1 MSSNQFGNVYIF
13 NLYSV
18 PVSKFNLNGQGS
30 AGAIKAPSAASA
42 APYTPQQLVV
52 ARTNQTS
59 NQLDSPLFVVGDNQ
73 ITVNYQGQNWKGTIN
88 IPSNIPLQSDL
99 WLYLAFGQMFLFLTT
114 GEIVPQ
120 VGGGGL
126 QMTKGGAAT
135 SLSAQLTKQGSAK
148 QGPAKK
154 GAAKK
159 GSSKKGAAKKGAA
172 KKSSSKSK

>member
-1 MSSNQFGNVYIF
+1 MSSNQYGNVYVF

-30 AGAIKAPSAASA
+30 AGTIKAPSATSA

-59 NQLDSPLFVVGDNQ
+59 DQLDGPLFVVGANQ
-73 ITVNYQGQNWKGTIN
+73 ITVNYQGQNWKGTIS
-88 IPSNIPLQSDL
+88 IPNNIPLQTDL
-99 WLYLAFGQMFLFLTT
+99 WLYLAFGQMFLFLPN

-120 VGGGGL
+120 TSGGGGL
-126 QMTKGGAAT
+126 AT
-135 SLSAQLTKQGSAK
+135 SEAGNTAISARLTKQGALK
-148 QGPAKK
+148 Q
-154 GAAKK
+154 
-159 GSSKKGAAKKGAA
+159 GSSKKGAAKKSAA

>member
-1 MSSNQFGNVYIF
+1 MSSNVYGNVYVF

-30 AGAIKAPSAASA
+30 AGTIKAPSASSA

-59 NQLDSPLFVVGDNQ
+59 DQLDGPLFVVGANQ
-73 ITVNYQGQNWKGTIN
+73 ITVNYQGQNWKGTIS
-88 IPSNIPLQSDL
+88 IPNNIPLQTDL
-99 WLYLAFGQMFLFLTT
+99 WLYLAFGQMFLFLPN

-120 VGGGGL
+120 TSSGGGGL
-126 QMTKGGAAT
+126 QAT
-135 SLSAQLTKQGSAK
+135 SGANDSAVSARLTKQGSAK
-148 QGPAKK
+148 QG
-154 GAAKK
+154 
-159 GSSKKGAAKKGAA
+159 SSKKGAAKKSAA